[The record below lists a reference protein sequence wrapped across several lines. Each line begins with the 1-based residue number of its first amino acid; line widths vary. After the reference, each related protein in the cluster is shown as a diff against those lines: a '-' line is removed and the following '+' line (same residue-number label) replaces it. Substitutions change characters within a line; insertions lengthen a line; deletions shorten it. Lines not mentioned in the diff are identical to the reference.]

1 MYAVSAGSC
10 LRAIPSFRNRAEDLD
25 GGVHG
30 DVFHDP
36 PGIEDGQP
44 HTPVGTGSNTEE
56 IGLVGDIGS
65 VRLGGDT
72 AEEEDPMMEE
82 AGVTPGSHTL
92 PRIEERVPPLR
103 LDLEGAPRCRVVHT
117 GRSEHGVQGGRP
129 GTHMDTPVLDADH
142 QFHVGDSVQIRI
154 GN

>member
-92 PRIEERVPPLR
+92 PRIEERVPR
-103 LDLEGAPRCRVVHT
+103 SGSISKVPRGVESSIPVVANMAYREVDPERT
-117 GRSEHGVQGGRP
+117 WTRRSLMLTTSSMS
-129 GTHMDTPVLDADH
+129 GTV
-142 QFHVGDSVQIRI
+142 FGSE
-154 GN
+154 